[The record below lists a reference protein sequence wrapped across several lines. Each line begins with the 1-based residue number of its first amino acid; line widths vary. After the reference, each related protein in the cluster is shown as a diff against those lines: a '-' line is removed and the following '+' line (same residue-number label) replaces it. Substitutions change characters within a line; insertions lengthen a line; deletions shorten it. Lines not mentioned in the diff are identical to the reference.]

1 MSEPEV
7 ITPAQ
12 ALQGLGQEMQHQ
24 GLAVLAELIGQ
35 CNTQE
40 ELPNKETLRGLFARR
55 LENLLEEALAFQEDG
70 GAVPTG
76 AAPLKHSAGE
86 AEKQAGEQAG
96 PFAAVAGTAPKAN
109 GPMQEQETPD
119 ITLTTHEGEGPS
131 APLPGEAASRTEA
144 GKKSAKAQI
153 SRREL
158 LANLVGRPAKAEAK
172 APVAPPAPAVQ
183 EANAAAGKA
192 AVAAL
197 LAAFDALLDILVTTN
212 PAIATCTTAEGI
224 TVYYIRT
231 EMSDVYAGILAGKG
245 NPPALLANV
254 VRENSQVYP
263 RPVPLDLFE
272 YPPFDFTPEVVQECL
287 QKLAATP
294 EWADIRFVESA
305 VGTVYLYSTQYL
317 DHDHAEFLA
326 ERADT
331 GLIMNP

>member
-7 ITPAQ
+7 TSPAP

-35 CNTQE
+35 CNSRE
-40 ELPNKETLRGLFARR
+40 ELPEKETLRELFARR
-55 LENLLEEALAFQEDG
+55 LESLLEEVLSFQNNGQENG
-70 GAVPTG
+70 GAEPAGV
-76 AAPLKHSAGE
+76 APP
-86 AEKQAGEQAG
+86 EQAS
-96 PFAAVAGTAPKAN
+96 PFAATAESASPPK
-109 GPMQEQETPD
+109 GPFYEKETPD
-119 ITLTTHEGEGPS
+119 TTLTTHETQGQCA
-131 APLPGEAASRTEA
+131 APHGAAAASTEA
-144 GKKSAKAQI
+144 GKKAAKAQL
-153 SRREL
+153 SRRAL
-158 LANLVGRPAKAEAK
+158 LASLVGRPAKAEPK
-172 APVAPPAPAVQ
+172 APVAAPTPAVQ
-183 EANAAAGKA
+183 EAHSAAGKA

-197 LAAFDALLDILVTTN
+197 LTAFDALLELLVNTN
-212 PAIATCTTAEGI
+212 PAMATCTNAQGT

-245 NPPALLANV
+245 NPATLLAKV
-254 VRENSQVYP
+254 VRENSQLYP

-294 EWADIRFVESA
+294 ECADIRFVESA

-331 GLIMNP
+331 GLTLNP

>member
-7 ITPAQ
+7 TSPAP

-35 CNTQE
+35 CNTRE
-40 ELPNKETLRGLFARR
+40 ELPEKETLRELFAQR
-55 LENLLEEALAFQEDG
+55 LESLLEEALSFHNNGQENG
-70 GAVPTG
+70 GAEPAEV
-76 AAPLKHSAGE
+76 APP
-86 AEKQAGEQAG
+86 EQAG
-96 PFAAVAGTAPKAN
+96 PFATASNASPPK
-109 GPMQEQETPD
+109 GPFYEKETPD
-119 ITLTTHEGEGPS
+119 TTLTTHEAEGQCA
-131 APLPGEAASRTEA
+131 APHGAAAASTEA
-144 GKKSAKAQI
+144 GKKAAKAQL
-153 SRREL
+153 SRRAL
-158 LANLVGRPAKAEAK
+158 LASLVGRPAKAEPK
-172 APVAPPAPAVQ
+172 APVAPPTPAVQ
-183 EANAAAGKA
+183 EAHSAAGKT
-192 AVAAL
+192 AVATL
-197 LAAFDALLDILVTTN
+197 LAVFDALLELLVTTH
-212 PAIATCTTAEGI
+212 PAMATCTTAEGT

-245 NPPALLANV
+245 NPATLLAKV
-254 VRENSQVYP
+254 VRENSQLYP

-294 EWADIRFVESA
+294 GCADIRFVESA

-331 GLIMNP
+331 GLILNP